1 MRRTLHLRAIQSK
14 MDRII
19 HNVIPVA
26 VIPVIFIPVAVIPV
40 IVIPVAVIPVIVI
53 PVVVT
58 PVVASIMLFYGE
70 IDPYT

>member
-1 MRRTLHLRAIQSK
+1 

-19 HNVIPVA
+19 HN
-26 VIPVIFIPVAVIPV
+26 
-40 IVIPVAVIPVIVI
+40 VIPVAVIPVIVI

>member
-26 VIPVIFIPVAVIPV
+26 VIPVI
-40 IVIPVAVIPVIVI
+40 VI

-58 PVVASIMLFYGE
+58 PVAVIPVAASIMLFYGE

>member
-40 IVIPVAVIPVIVI
+40 A
-53 PVVVT
+53 
-58 PVVASIMLFYGE
+58 ASIMLFYGE

>member
-1 MRRTLHLRAIQSK
+1 

-19 HNVIPVA
+19 HN
-26 VIPVIFIPVAVIPV
+26 
-40 IVIPVAVIPVIVI
+40 VIPVAVIPVIVI

-58 PVVASIMLFYGE
+58 PVAVIPVAASIMLFYGE

>member
-40 IVIPVAVIPVIVI
+40 IVIPV
-53 PVVVT
+53 VVT

>member
-1 MRRTLHLRAIQSK
+1 

-26 VIPVIFIPVAVIPV
+26 VIPVI
-40 IVIPVAVIPVIVI
+40 VIPVIVI